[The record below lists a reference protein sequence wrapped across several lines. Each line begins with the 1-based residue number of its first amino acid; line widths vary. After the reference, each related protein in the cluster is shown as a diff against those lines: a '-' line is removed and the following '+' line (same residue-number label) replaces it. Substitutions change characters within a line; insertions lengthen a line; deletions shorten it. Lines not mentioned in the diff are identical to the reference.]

1 LQNHDFV
8 ELFSR
13 FWWLIFPLWWMLV
26 RLIRSLRSTSAQD
39 RALDVLRIY
48 AAKGET
54 PPPEVLKALAQM
66 SGPGADYAAGGAYPP
81 PPPPGRASGAWWTFF
96 VFAALTA
103 GFAVG
108 VNGFGPSDVQAHT
121 AFTIVAVVMAFMAA
135 GSLVMAIFA
144 SLRGGR

>member
-39 RALDVLRIY
+39 RALEVLRIY

-54 PPPEVLKALAQM
+54 PPPEVLQALARM
-66 SGPGADYAAGGAYPP
+66 TGPGPDYAPGGAFPT

-108 VNGFGPSDVQAHT
+108 VNGFGASDVQAHT